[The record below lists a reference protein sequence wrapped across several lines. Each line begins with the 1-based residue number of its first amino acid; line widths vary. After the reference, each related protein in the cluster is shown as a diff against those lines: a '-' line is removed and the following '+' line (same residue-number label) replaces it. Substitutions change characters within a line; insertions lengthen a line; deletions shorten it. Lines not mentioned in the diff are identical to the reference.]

1 MRRFAGLLS
10 LLVVLL
16 AGCGQSPAGE
26 QPPPAPAPT
35 QAPPAPPTQQADAFD
50 LAAALAAIEADGF
63 TPTPPGAELAG
74 PVRAI
79 HAMCTGSANGRC
91 QAVFFFDGQRLVHR
105 MDVGMVRILSQDG
118 TAVRVEF
125 PVYNADDPGCC
136 PSGTPTQH
144 TIRVRDGQLE
154 ADPPVGFDP
163 NRPGDY

>member
-1 MRRFAGLLS
+1 MRRSAGLLS

-16 AGCGQSPAGE
+16 AGCGQ
-26 QPPPAPAPT
+26 APEP
-35 QAPPAPPTQQADAFD
+35 APPAPTTQAPSTKEAEEFD
-50 LAAALAAIEADGF
+50 LAAAMAEIEADGF
-63 TPTPPGAELAG
+63 TPTPPEGELAG

-91 QAVFFFDGQRLVHR
+91 QAVFFFDGQRLAQK
-105 MDVGMVRILSQDG
+105 MEVGLVSIVSQDG

-136 PSGTPTQH
+136 PSGTPTRH
-144 TIRVRDGQLE
+144 TIRLVGGQLQ

-163 NRPGDY
+163 NRPGDF

>member
-1 MRRFAGLLS
+1 MRRSAGLLS
-10 LLVVLL
+10 LLAVLL
-16 AGCGQSPAGE
+16 VGCGQAPEPA
-26 QPPPAPAPT
+26 PSPPAPVTSEPV
-35 QAPPAPPTQQADAFD
+35 ADSFD
-50 LAAALAAIEADGF
+50 LAAAMAEIEADGF
-63 TPTPPGAELAG
+63 TPTPPESELTG

-91 QAVFFFDGQRLVHR
+91 QAVFFFDGQRLAQK
-105 MDVGMVRILSQDG
+105 MEVGLVSIVSQDG

-144 TIRVRDGQLE
+144 TIRLADGQLQ

-163 NRPGDY
+163 NRPGDF